1 MEYTRLHNTTHS
13 SVSDFVNGVFPIG
26 YPLLPTLALAA
37 IDASPGGEELFSTP
51 TIITNE
57 FQFRYDTV
65 DLQFGILKQCGCFC
79 ARPYFGGKG
88 AWIRQRS
95 DTDYFGVTFE
105 SINPVSG
112 LLEFFPIAAS
122 LNKRN
127 DFKAGGL
134 EIGVDSA
141 LQFWGSLALTGGFQA
156 ALLYGHFSVESCAK
170 FCAFRR
176 NKFPSTSWK
185 RTTLH
190 ENRIRPMVDAY
201 IGLDWDTC
209 FCNRY
214 IFNVGAAWE
223 LQYWWNQW
231 QAPSSVDAAIF
242 NGGDAPQGDL
252 SLQGLTVFASI
263 TF

>member
-1 MEYTRLHNTTHS
+1 MLPSLVIEAGEVTTDDDVDFFF
-13 SVSDFVNGVFPIG
+13 SV
-26 YPLLPTLALAA
+26 
-37 IDASPGGEELFSTP
+37 PGLV
-51 TIITNE
+51 TNE
-57 FQFRYDTV
+57 FRFQYDTV
-65 DLQFGILKQCGCFC
+65 DLQFGVLKQCGCFC

-95 DTDYFGVTFE
+95 DTGYFGLGFTTGDLA
-105 SINPVSG
+105 SG
-112 LLEFFPIAAS
+112 GSDASEAAPAQALPGDFFTIAAS

-156 ALLYGHFSVESCAK
+156 ALLYGHFSVESDPSFVPTA
-170 FCAFRR
+170 AVVAAG
-176 NKFPSTSWK
+176 FPALVGNV
-185 RTTLH
+185 RTLH

-231 QAPSSVDAAIF
+231 QAPSSVDATLF
-242 NGGDAPQGDL
+242 KGGNAPQGDL